1 MATKRDSRK
10 WLLVSEY
17 LGNDDGSYTTR
28 QIMDYAQQTNRENGH
43 DPDYVPFDLVDAGDE
58 ILDLSHQQG
67 NEGRVVAI
75 LWTAQ

>member
-17 LGNDDGSYTTR
+17 LGNDDGPYTTR
-28 QIMDYAQQTNRENGH
+28 QIMDYAQETNRENGH
-43 DPDYVPFDLVDAGDE
+43 DQEYVPFDLVDAGDE
-58 ILDLSHQQG
+58 ILDLSHQPG

-75 LWTAQ
+75 LWKNQ